1 MIGKT
6 LKVILEEKGTNANE
20 LSKSIGVSCQTIYS
34 IIKRDNMKIDL
45 ALLLKICEALNV
57 SLDRFYPDCYNNN
70 EAKYLLTP
78 HEKDMISAYR
88 DQPDTQ
94 AFVDKLLGIEL
105 FYNNV
110 GEFNG

>member
-20 LSKSIGVSCQTIYS
+20 LSKKIGVSCQTIYS

-57 SLDRFYPDCYNNN
+57 SLDRFYPGCYNNN

-88 DQPDTQ
+88 DQPDIQTF
-94 AFVDKLLGIEL
+94 ADKLLGIEL
-105 FYNNV
+105 FYNDV
-110 GEFNG
+110 GEFNE